1 MRTTV
6 LSYEG
11 GILWGTARVRFS
23 PNWMERRF
31 GFTEKVKEYEWEGTT
46 YRFGGERE
54 WIDPETGK
62 IIGRIPKIDNYI
74 RKVKYN
80 TRVTEQVVKE
90 YEDRSLYDTFAS
102 LGETTL
108 ELQTLLGKKK
118 QNERQ

>member
-23 PNWMERRF
+23 PNWVERSF

-74 RKVKYN
+74 RKVKFN
-80 TRVTEQVVKE
+80 TRPKEQVVE
-90 YEDRSLYDTFAS
+90 EHENRTLYDAFAS
-102 LGETTL
+102 LGESTI
-108 ELQTLLGKKK
+108 ELGQLLAKKK